1 MIRHVVVEELATLR
15 ATVYT
20 CSRNEAEI
28 NECLKDWKSK
38 GVQFAGSACNKC
50 ILINDIRTNTLKST
64 MDYTT
69 ENFPFLLTTN
79 FELAYHLSQLG
90 HPLLKASGAGS
101 IVLLSSICGVV
112 SMNIGSINSATKSM
126 NRLTKNL
133 ACEWAKENIRSNY
146 FALRTEPLFN
156 NEKFHK
162 EVIAR
167 TPIGRAGEPMK
178 VPSLVG
184 FLSMPVAS
192 YI

>member
-38 GVQFAGSACNKC
+38 SVQVAGSACNKW

-69 ENFPFLLTTN
+69 ENFPFLVTTN
-79 FELAYHLSQLG
+79 FELAYHQSQLG
-90 HPLLKASGAGS
+90 HPLLKASGAGR
-101 IVLLSSICGVV
+101 
-112 SMNIGSINSATKSM
+112 AM

-167 TPIGRAGEPMK
+167 TPIGRTGEPMK

-192 YI
+192 YIMGQTICVDEDSP